1 MNVVIEVEPGHYTI
15 TGVTFLTYARK
26 YLRAAESLAPHG
38 PGFDPVPF
46 HLLCQAV
53 ELYLKAFIWLK
64 ERSTAG
70 KIKSKYRHDL
80 KKLWRHS
87 KSRGLQRYARLTP
100 RRELALQLVAPYY
113 KNRQFAYCD
122 LDMIFS
128 GYARLSRDRHA
139 LPTLKGLARRLEK
152 ALRQPILAA
161 S

>member
-1 MNVVIEVEPGHYTI
+1 MNVVIEAEPGHFTI

-26 YLRAAESLAPHG
+26 YLRAAESLAPSG

-64 ERSTAG
+64 ERPTAR
-70 KIKSKYRHDL
+70 KIGSKYGHDL
-80 KKLWRHS
+80 RKLWRHS
-87 KSRGLQRYARLTP
+87 KSRGLQRYAKITV

-128 GYARLSRDRHA
+128 GYSQLSRDRH
-139 LPTLKGLARRLEK
+139 TLQTLRGLARRLEK
-152 ALRQPILAA
+152 ALRQPVLAA

>member
-1 MNVVIEVEPGHYTI
+1 MHVVIETEPGHYTI

-26 YLRAAESLAPHG
+26 YLSAAESLASSG
-38 PGFDPVPF
+38 PGFDPVVF

-64 ERSTAG
+64 EGSSAG
-70 KIKSKYRHDL
+70 TIKAQYGHDL
-80 KKLWRHS
+80 QKLWRHS
-87 KSRGLQRYARLTP
+87 KSRGLQRYATVTP

-113 KNRQFAYCD
+113 GKRQFAYCD
-122 LDMIFS
+122 LDMILS
-128 GYARLSRDRHA
+128 GYSRLSRERHT

-152 ALRQPILAA
+152 TLRRPVLAA